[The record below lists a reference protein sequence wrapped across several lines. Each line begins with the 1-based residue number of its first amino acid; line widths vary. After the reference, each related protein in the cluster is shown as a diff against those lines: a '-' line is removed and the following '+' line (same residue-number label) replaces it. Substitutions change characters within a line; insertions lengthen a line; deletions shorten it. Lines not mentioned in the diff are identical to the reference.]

1 MTELLTLII
10 LIVGAGFALK
20 YLAPSK
26 FEDIKKNI
34 LSWFNK

>member
-1 MTELLTLII
+1 MTELLTVIFN
-10 LIVGAGFALK
+10 IVGDVFALK

-26 FEDIKKNI
+26 FESIKKNI